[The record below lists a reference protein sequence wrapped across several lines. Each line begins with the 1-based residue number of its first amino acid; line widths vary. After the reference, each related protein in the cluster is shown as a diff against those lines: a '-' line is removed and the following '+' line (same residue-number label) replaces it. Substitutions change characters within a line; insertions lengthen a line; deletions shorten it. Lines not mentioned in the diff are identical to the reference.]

1 MSLAN
6 KLIKINSLI
15 GLTINALMLYN
26 KPKLIKKNVDDQYH
40 HR

>member
-15 GLTINALMLYN
+15 ELTINALMLYN
-26 KPKLIKKNVDDQYH
+26 KPNLIKKNVDDQYH
-40 HR
+40 LG